1 METTRPLSPVCS
13 HCGSRVRTDDAWCS
27 LCYRPLI
34 DGTGGSGA
42 GPEPSVPPPSV
53 TIVPERGPVAV
64 PAAGLVGGTVPPDVV
79 ERLAAD
85 LAAAEHADGDLRERL
100 PGPVVLAAGGGVVVL
115 TVLLAAMALLGVLV

>member
-1 METTRPLSPVCS
+1 
-13 HCGSRVRTDDAWCS
+13 
-27 LCYRPLI
+27 
-34 DGTGGSGA
+34 
-42 GPEPSVPPPSV
+42 V
-53 TIVPERGPVAV
+53 TIVPERGPVAAPAAGLV
-64 PAAGLVGGTVPPDVV
+64 AAPAAGLVGGTVPPDVV